1 MAQTNTQTKTAV
13 VTGAS
18 QGIGRALAI
27 GLAQHGFDVV
37 VSDIERQSSELSTV
51 QQMISSLGRRS
62 FAITADV
69 SRKADVQGLATQA
82 IAAAGR
88 IDALVNNAG
97 VLAVSTIEDF
107 DEAQWEFIFA
117 VNAKG
122 TFLVTQAFLP
132 HMKQQK
138 YGRIVNIASIGGKR
152 GAPGQSIY
160 CSSKGA
166 VLEFTRVLAM
176 EAGPLRHYCKLR
188 VPGYHSHGDGAQELG
203 RPG

>member
-107 DEAQWEFIFA
+107 TKHNGNSYLQ
-117 VNAKG
+117 
-122 TFLVTQAFLP
+122 
-132 HMKQQK
+132 
-138 YGRIVNIASIGGKR
+138 
-152 GAPGQSIY
+152 
-160 CSSKGA
+160 
-166 VLEFTRVLAM
+166 
-176 EAGPLRHYCKLR
+176 
-188 VPGYHSHGDGAQELG
+188 
-203 RPG
+203 

>member
-27 GLAQHGFDVV
+27 GLAQQGFDVV

-117 VNAKG
+117 VNAKA
-122 TFLVTQAFLP
+122 LHCSL
-132 HMKQQK
+132 
-138 YGRIVNIASIGGKR
+138 NI
-152 GAPGQSIY
+152 
-160 CSSKGA
+160 
-166 VLEFTRVLAM
+166 LTR
-176 EAGPLRHYCKLR
+176 
-188 VPGYHSHGDGAQELG
+188 
-203 RPG
+203 